1 MGLMAAALVLHIV
14 PLDGTLS
21 FLTSEKKQVSP
32 VSTGTNEDVFQT
44 ETEQIVLKTRVE
56 KRIKITR
63 TVNADGSSSESKDS
77 RLTVLEGSQV
87 ISFTPQREYLDLDV
101 ENITLTGEAASEV
114 LVERLETEKGIAFR
128 ISHSRKSAWDKR
140 KSETEKGELRVTAL
154 GGFYSLSIPLT
165 ISTSYRESTDV
176 TEEAA
181 PNPPSN
187 PNGPD
192 TPSTPDTPTT
202 PDTPDTPASGGNTA
216 EPAQPPPTGTE
227 TPSTPST
234 DPSGPA
240 PPSPQD
246 PGTDSPVTNTQEGTP
261 SGSPSTPDDPPASA
275 TARL

>member
-1 MGLMAAALVLHIV
+1 MGLMAAAFVLNIV

-32 VSTGTNEDVFQT
+32 VSTGTNEDVFVT
-44 ETEQIVLKTRVE
+44 ETEQIVLKTKVE

-63 TVNADGSSSESKDS
+63 KMNADGSSSESKDS
-77 RLTVLEGSQV
+77 KLAVMEGSQV
-87 ISFTPQREYLDLDV
+87 ISFTPQRAHLDLEV
-101 ENITLTGEAASEV
+101 ENITLTGDAASGV
-114 LVERLETEKGIAFR
+114 IVERVEAEKGIVFR

-154 GGFYSLSIPLT
+154 GGFYALTIPLT

-181 PNPPSN
+181 PNPPST
-187 PNGPD
+187 PTAPD
-192 TPSTPDTPTT
+192 TPNTPDT
-202 PDTPDTPASGGNTA
+202 PDTPDTPAPGGNTA
-216 EPAQPPPTGTE
+216 EPAQPPSTGSDTPT
-227 TPSTPST
+227 TPST

-246 PGTDSPVTNTQEGTP
+246 PGTDSPATNTQEGTP
-261 SGSPSTPDDPPASA
+261 SGSPSTQVDPPASD

>member
-1 MGLMAAALVLHIV
+1 MGLMAATLVLNIV

-32 VSTGTNEDVFQT
+32 VSTGTNEDVFVT
-44 ETEQIVLKTRVE
+44 ETEEIVLKTKVE

-77 RLTVLEGSQV
+77 KLAVMEGSQV
-87 ISFTPQREYLDLDV
+87 ISFTPQRSHLDLDV

-114 LVERLETEKGIAFR
+114 IVERVEAEKGIAFR
-128 ISHSRKSAWDKR
+128 ITHSRKSAWDKR

-154 GGFYSLSIPLT
+154 GGFYALTIPLT

-181 PNPPSN
+181 PNPPS
-187 PNGPD
+187 
-192 TPSTPDTPTT
+192 TPTT
-202 PDTPDTPASGGNTA
+202 PDTPAPGGNTT
-216 EPAQPPPTGTE
+216 EPAQPPSTGSE
-227 TPSTPST
+227 TPTTPST

-246 PGTDSPVTNTQEGTP
+246 PGTDSPVTNPQEGTP
-261 SGSPSTPDDPPASA
+261 SGSPSTQVDPPASD